1 MITADKVYSLT
12 QTKTQVDVFLDEFLA
27 TELQRATVVDPS
39 YQQMLAIMQSY
50 LAAGGKH
57 LRPHLAILTYQG
69 YGGQKTPDI
78 LPVASAWEL
87 LHAALLVH
95 DDIIDRDD
103 MRHGALNIFGR
114 YCEVY
119 NQAASINVEHY
130 ALSSALLAGDLLI
143 SYSQQIV
150 LNAKLDADAK
160 VAILQLLNEAIFMV
174 GGGELLDA
182 ESVLYPLDATNAR
195 TIALYKTAGY
205 TFQLPLLS
213 GAVLAGVDGDDLRS
227 LRKIGEKLGIA
238 FQLVDDVLGVF
249 GQAQQTGKYT
259 VTDIRERKRT
269 VLVQEACNRLNK
281 EQQQELIALYDVHHE
296 MSQQDIMRALELLT
310 ISGAKNA
317 VMHEAKQ
324 LSEEAQKLI
333 RELSMHEN
341 AKQALLDLITKMLS
355 RNS

>member
-1 MITADKVYSLT
+1 MITADKVYSLA
-12 QTKTQVDVFLDEFLA
+12 QTKTQVDAFLDEFLA
-27 TELQRATVVDPS
+27 IELQRARAVDPS
-39 YQQMLAIMQSY
+39 YQQMLTIMQSY
-50 LAAGGKH
+50 LAAGGKR

-114 YCEVY
+114 YREVY

-130 ALSSALLAGDLLI
+130 ALSSALLVGDLLI
-143 SYSQQIV
+143 SYSQQII

-160 VAILQLLNEAIFMV
+160 IAILQLLNEAIFMV

-182 ESVLYPLDATNAR
+182 ESVLYPLDKTNAR

-205 TFQLPLLS
+205 TFQLPLVS
-213 GAVLAGVDGDDLRS
+213 GALLAGVHGQDLQS
-227 LRKIGEKLGIA
+227 LRIIGEKLGIA

-249 GQAQQTGKYT
+249 GQAQQTGKST

-269 VLVQEACNRLNK
+269 VLVQEACSRLNK
-281 EQQQELIALYDVHHE
+281 DQQQELMALYDVHHE

-310 ISGAKNA
+310 ISGAKDA
-317 VMHEAKQ
+317 VLQEARQ
-324 LSEEAQKLI
+324 LSDDAEKLI
-333 RELSMHEN
+333 RQLTMQES
-341 AKQALLDLITKMLS
+341 AQQALLELITKMLS
-355 RNS
+355 RDN